1 MQTSEQ
7 MWRETERWIA
17 ANPKAF
23 AAVKRAAAE
32 ITDAGEQ
39 VPMQFVMEMLRY
51 NGLFG
56 EELMHRL
63 VRLLSGITLADGKY
77 AVPNGIVAGVSRV
90 LKARDETLNIRT
102 AASKLDEKE
111 VPDAILRADDGEDR
125 R

>member
-102 AASKLDEKE
+102 AASKLDEKG

>member
-7 MWRETERWIA
+7 MWRETGRWIA

-23 AAVKRAAAE
+23 AAVERAAAE
-32 ITDAGEQ
+32 ITDAGEH

-102 AASKLDEKE
+102 AASKLDEKG

>member
-7 MWRETERWIA
+7 MWRETGRWIA

-23 AAVKRAAAE
+23 AAVEMAASA
-32 ITDAGEQ
+32 ISDAGEQ

-51 NGLFG
+51 NGVFG
-56 EELMHRL
+56 ERLMHRL
-63 VRLLSGITLADGKY
+63 VSLLSGVRFADGKY
-77 AVPNGIVAGVSRV
+77 AVPNGVVAGVSRV

-102 AASKLDEKE
+102 AASKLDEMG
-111 VPDAILRADDGEDR
+111 VPDAILRAYDGEGR